1 MTGYRPS
8 SLGGVGLLLG
18 ILAAT
23 IGLGLLLTRR
33 RRAWAPEAAWLLAIA
48 AVGTAERVT
57 AREPGGLRMLAL
69 CAALFFG
76 MKAVVGVAEVAR
88 GTAPLPPVRWLAF
101 ALGWPGMWP
110 RTFARRSGAAR
121 VGSGRLLAHGLLRFT
136 AGAALLAAA
145 RIVWVRT
152 GSRWGATA
160 LLLPGLSLMLHFG
173 LFTIAA
179 GLWRLAGFPCK
190 PLFRAPLASTSLSEF
205 WGRRWNLAF
214 TEMVQLSLY
223 RPLAARIGTAAAAF
237 AGFLFSGLLHEIAIT
252 LPACGGYG
260 RPLLYFALQGS
271 LVLFERALGRSGHA
285 IDRHRW
291 IGRIWT
297 LAALAVPLPILL
309 VPEFLEAA
317 IWPIIG
323 ID

>member
-33 RRAWAPEAAWLLAIA
+33 RRSWAPEAAWLFAIA
-48 AVGTAERVT
+48 AVGTAEGVT

-76 MKAVVGVAEVAR
+76 MKTIVGVSDLAR
-88 GTAPLPPVRWLAF
+88 GTAPLSSVRWLAF

-110 RTFARRSGAAR
+110 QTFARRSSAAR
-121 VGSGRLLAHGLLRFT
+121 AGSARLLTDGLLRFA
-136 AGAALLAAA
+136 AGAALLGAA
-145 RIVWVRT
+145 RFVWVRT
-152 GSRWGATA
+152 GSRWSATA

-179 GLWRLAGFPCK
+179 GLWRVAGFPCK

-205 WGRRWNLAF
+205 WGKRWNLAF
-214 TEMVQLSLY
+214 TEMIQLSLY
-223 RPLAARIGTAAAAF
+223 RPLAARIGTTAAAF

-252 LPACGGYG
+252 LPARSGYG
-260 RPLLYFALQGS
+260 RPLLYFALQGG
-271 LVLFERALGRSGHA
+271 LVLTEKALSRSGHA

-297 LAALAVPLPILL
+297 LAALALPLPILL
-309 VPEFLEAA
+309 VPEFLQAA

-323 ID
+323 ME